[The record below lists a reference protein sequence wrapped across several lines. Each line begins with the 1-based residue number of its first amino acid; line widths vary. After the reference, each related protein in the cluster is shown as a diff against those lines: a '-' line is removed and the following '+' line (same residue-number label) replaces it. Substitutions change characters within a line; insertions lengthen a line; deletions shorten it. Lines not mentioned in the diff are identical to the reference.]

1 MDMSIHQQK
10 NRKRNS
16 IISDR
21 QRKIDYLS
29 SKQKKELIRLHAD
42 MDKVMVAN
50 SKVTRFSA
58 EKQTKRDAMKGNHGK
73 LGVDGIWSSV
83 TFNRY
88 KRSCRT
94 FLKYCYEN
102 FENIKSLR
110 DIKPKMV
117 GSFIQSLLDKKLSA
131 KTISAYVS
139 AINKLA
145 ESSVKTGI
153 KGHASLVNEKHR
165 SMVPIAR
172 KAERRRGRKG
182 GVGYTLREAQ
192 VIVKQASKH
201 YSLYEEALISI
212 LLYASPR
219 ISEVLKISF
228 EQINFDHQ
236 CIHLNKKNQNKN
248 NRPRRLPLPFHVVEQ
263 LKQLEPLF
271 PNKQTNIWGHR
282 MSEKQVRTLVKRLAA
297 HGKVKYSGIHDFRK
311 AGVVWHTRQIK
322 DWSKEELVTAIMQ
335 FVGADEKLNPLIQ
348 RNGSL
353 APKYVPDQ
361 LLKRQKRWLMN
372 QYLSQLLGH
381 SRNDA
386 TSHYKNFLMR
396 NTNND

>member
-10 NRKRNS
+10 KRKRNS
-16 IISDR
+16 IISDK
-21 QRKIDYLS
+21 QRKIDHLS

-50 SKVTRFSA
+50 SKITRFSV
-58 EKQTKRDAMKGNHGK
+58 EKQTKQDAKKGNHSK

-88 KRSCRT
+88 KKSCRT

-102 FENIKSLR
+102 YENVKSLR

-117 GSFIQSLLDKKLSA
+117 GSFIQSLLDKKRSA

-145 ESSVKTGI
+145 ESSVKAGI
-153 KGHASLVNEKHR
+153 KGHTSLVNNKHR
-165 SMVPIAR
+165 SMIPIAL
-172 KAERRRGRKG
+172 KAERRRGREG

-192 VIVKQASKH
+192 VIVKQAAKH
-201 YSLYEEALISI
+201 YSLFEEALVSI

-228 EQINFDHQ
+228 GQIDFDNQ

-248 NRPRRLPLPFHVVEQ
+248 NRPRRLPLPPFIMEQ
-263 LKQLEPLF
+263 LKKLEPLF

-282 MSEKQVRTLVKRLAA
+282 MSEKQLRTLVKRLAT
-297 HGKVKYSGIHDFRK
+297 HGKVKYCGIHDFRK

-322 DWSKEELVTAIMQ
+322 DWSKEHLVTAIMQ
-335 FVGADEKLNPLIQ
+335 FVDADEKLNPFVQ

-353 APKYVPDQ
+353 TPKYVPEQ

-386 TSHYKNFLMR
+386 VSPYKTSKR
-396 NTNND
+396 